1 MTGGS
6 LFSVETGS
14 WQDWGSALTPR
25 RVCPLIQMG
34 YTAKSTVSPGTSVLS
49 GAEAS
54 RGAAPSQLPAM
65 PRFTNQGPVGWAVQ
79 LSPPEASKMVRTG
92 Y

>member
-1 MTGGS
+1 MAAGS

-14 WQDWGSALTPR
+14 WQDWGSALTPP
-25 RVCPLIQMG
+25 RVCPLMQMG
-34 YTAKSTVSPGTSVLS
+34 YTAKSTVSPETCVLA
-49 GAEAS
+49 GVEAS
-54 RGAAPSQLPAM
+54 RGAMPSQLPAM
-65 PRFTNQGPVGWAVQ
+65 PRITNQGPVGWAVQ